1 MHTLVKAACAIH
13 NLSLATAFGGALFAK
28 KALRPALIADVTDEK
43 ERGRLMAAAWNKYNM
58 RNVPAHV
65 LFTAT
70 WLVER
75 NAILKMHVSH
85 ETRKLVALKSVLIT
99 GALLT
104 GIASVAAGKQL
115 QRDFPEGI
123 PLSDK
128 PSTDPLVERY
138 RRFFRVV
145 GGANLALTGLSL
157 AMGPVIVGSVIHSMR
172 RNIIRRAL
180 GL

>member
-13 NLSLATAFGGALFAK
+13 NLSLATAFGGGLFAR
-28 KALRPALIADVTDEK
+28 KALRPAVISEIQDEK
-43 ERGRLMAAAWNKYNM
+43 ERGRLMAAAWNNYNAH
-58 RNVPAHV
+58 NVPAYV

-75 NAILKMHVSH
+75 NAILKLHIDK
-85 ETRKLVALKSVLIT
+85 ETRKLVSFKDVLIT

-104 GIASVAAGKQL
+104 GIATVAASKQL
-115 QRDFPEGI
+115 QRDYPEGI
-123 PLSDK
+123 PVSDK
-128 PSTDPLVERY
+128 PSTDPRVERY

-145 GGANLALTGLSL
+145 GGANIVFTGASL
-157 AMGPVIVGSVIHSMR
+157 AMGPVIVGAVIHSMHQNTVR
-172 RNIIRRAL
+172 RLL